1 MISFLYA
8 ILVFLVL
15 RFSVTL
21 FNFLSNPKLGL
32 SLRHYTDLISICI
45 DAKDFTGENPLDDL
59 ITQDYQQIEIL
70 VKLTGDPML
79 DYHWNTAYGH
89 HRSVHLLGPGVDS
102 RKEASGNYLLFL
114 KPSVVLKNGSLQ
126 SMMHRMK
133 TFRLTLLSV
142 IPAQVSTGFP
152 DIFFQPLYN
161 FVLLGLVPLRLIRLS
176 GSPMFSAGSSE
187 CMLFDKKVYLK
198 EHWLDGLFPADIGG
212 IEMIKL
218 VKEHRLK
225 TETLLGGRLV
235 KSYAHGSA
243 EVIFKRTGNRVYGLL
258 GNNIF
263 ALLCYLV
270 LVVAGPVAMF
280 FSLNLNLLIL
290 PAGLIFLSR
299 IMQSFLSGQ
308 SPVKN
313 LILHPLQML
322 VLGVS
327 LIFTAAGRFIRSQ
340 QK

>member
-1 MISFLYA
+1 ME
-8 ILVFLVL
+8 
-15 RFSVTL
+15 
-21 FNFLSNPKLGL
+21 NFVDNLL
-32 SLRHYTDLISICI
+32 
-45 DAKDFTGENPLDDL
+45 A
-59 ITQDYQQIEIL
+59 QDYQHIEIL
-70 VKLTGDPML
+70 IKLTGDPEL
-79 DYHWNTAYGH
+79 DRQWNTAYGRH
-89 HRSVHLLGPGVDS
+89 QNIHFLEPGADS
-102 RKEASGNYLLFL
+102 MKEVSGKYLLFL
-114 KPSVVLKNGSLQ
+114 KASVVLKNGSLQ

-133 TFRLTLLSV
+133 TFRLALLSI
-142 IPAQVSTGFP
+142 IPAQVSTDFR
-152 DIFFQPLYN
+152 DVFLQPLYN

-176 GSPMFSAGSSE
+176 DSPLFSAGSSE
-187 CMLFDKKVYLK
+187 CMLFDRKVYIK
-198 EHWLDGLFPADIGG
+198 EHWLEGLFPAEIGG

-235 KSYAHGSA
+235 KSYAYGSA
-243 EVIFKRTGNRVYGLL
+243 EVIFKHTGKRVYGLL

-263 ALLCYLV
+263 ALLCYLI

-313 LILHPLQML
+313 LLLHPLQML
-322 VLGVS
+322 FLGVS
-327 LIFTAAGRFIRSQ
+327 LIFTAAGRFIRSE